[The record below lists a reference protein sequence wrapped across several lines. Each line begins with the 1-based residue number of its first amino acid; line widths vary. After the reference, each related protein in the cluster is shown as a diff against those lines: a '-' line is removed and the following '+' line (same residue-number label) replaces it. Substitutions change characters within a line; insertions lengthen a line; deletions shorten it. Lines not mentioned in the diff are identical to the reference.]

1 MLAYL
6 QLLGTFVA
14 NLFRPRRQLEVENL
28 FLRHQLNIALRGAPH
43 RPRLRGSDRALLILM
58 TWLWPSLLSLSRIV
72 QPDTIL
78 RWHRAG
84 FRTYWRWKSRG
95 RPGRPRIGRRMLRCD
110 DLSNDLGPLWSHQ
123 SCPDCIIAT
132 RGYDFREGQGSVESV
147 SRLSSFGTCFRNWV
161 PRAMRWPSSRG
172 RIWSWSASHRPYRGA
187 DREEVDEHGGLCSA
201 KNPPQRPKGEAR
213 ARQIGRSRGE
223 RARGRDGTATCGAVN
238 EALSYCVTETPLS

>member
-1 MLAYL
+1 MVEHSKAH
-6 QLLGTFVA
+6 V
-14 NLFRPRRQLEVENL
+14 RR
-28 FLRHQLNIALRGAPH
+28 
-43 RPRLRGSDRALLILM
+43 RALKSFGYFSSFCVYPHCFPQPKERKDRNLSVF
-58 TWLWPSLLSLSRIV
+58 SLFFVFSFSAIGSGATPRGGA
-72 QPDTIL
+72 
-78 RWHRAG
+78 AG
-84 FRTYWRWKSRG
+84 RG
-95 RPGRPRIGRRMLRCD
+95 
-110 DLSNDLGPLWSHQ
+110 
-123 SCPDCIIAT
+123 
-132 RGYDFREGQGSVESV
+132 GSVESV

-172 RIWSWSASHRPYRGA
+172 RIWSWSASHRPYRRA

>member
-1 MLAYL
+1 
-6 QLLGTFVA
+6 
-14 NLFRPRRQLEVENL
+14 
-28 FLRHQLNIALRGAPH
+28 
-43 RPRLRGSDRALLILM
+43 
-58 TWLWPSLLSLSRIV
+58 
-72 QPDTIL
+72 
-78 RWHRAG
+78 
-84 FRTYWRWKSRG
+84 
-95 RPGRPRIGRRMLRCD
+95 MLRYD

-123 SCPDCIIAT
+123 SCPDCISLRADMIFGKDNSKAESMVRRRALKSFGYFSSVYPHCFPQPKEERTGIFRSFLFSLSFVFSFSAIGSGAT
-132 RGYDFREGQGSVESV
+132 PGGGAAGRGGSVESV

>member
-1 MLAYL
+1 MKSFGYFSSVYPHCFP
-6 QLLGTFVA
+6 QPKEERTGIFRSF
-14 NLFRPRRQLEVENL
+14 LFFCFFFFSNWVRCNP
-28 FLRHQLNIALRGAPH
+28 RGAAG
-43 RPRLRGSDRALLILM
+43 RG
-58 TWLWPSLLSLSRIV
+58 
-72 QPDTIL
+72 
-78 RWHRAG
+78 
-84 FRTYWRWKSRG
+84 
-95 RPGRPRIGRRMLRCD
+95 
-110 DLSNDLGPLWSHQ
+110 
-123 SCPDCIIAT
+123 
-132 RGYDFREGQGSVESV
+132 GSVESV